1 LFRLQGNQNQ
11 LKKYFLKQ
19 VDRVDRRLGI
29 KNEETKF
36 ADYIVE
42 KNMRNNSQFYQ
53 DLFVSYT
60 LKDKKNGFF
69 VEFGACDGVHLS
81 NTYFLEK
88 QLNWIGIL
96 SEPAKIWHQSL
107 SLNRNCTINKDCIS
121 PFSGY
126 EVDFSET
133 TRPELSTVDN
143 YLKNDLHASRRI
155 VNSNYKVNTLSLND
169 LLLENNAPKEIDF
182 VSIDTEGSEIEIIQQ
197 FDFKKYHIKIVI
209 IEHNYDRKRRIRL
222 REIFDQ
228 NNFRPVFTKL
238 SGPDFWFV
246 NKNIS

>member
-1 LFRLQGNQNQ
+1 
-11 LKKYFLKQ
+11 
-19 VDRVDRRLGI
+19 
-29 KNEETKF
+29 
-36 ADYIVE
+36 
-42 KNMRNNSQFYQ
+42 
-53 DLFVSYT
+53 
-60 LKDKKNGFF
+60 
-69 VEFGACDGVHLS
+69 
-81 NTYFLEK
+81 
-88 QLNWIGIL
+88 
-96 SEPAKIWHQSL
+96 
-107 SLNRNCTINKDCIS
+107 
-121 PFSGY
+121 
-126 EVDFSET
+126 
-133 TRPELSTVDN
+133 
-143 YLKNDLHASRRI
+143 LKNDLHASRRI